1 VFDAPLLKAQRTAW
15 GEFPNVVIVTTDEVT
30 VKHHACYDEA
40 KTGDALQAALLV
52 RNFCDEA
59 YLLRLRSAIHIHTSL
74 RVAAVHAQ
82 EAYGR
87 NQIAQ
92 ALAAYLAEALGL
104 ERDDNVVQVNI
115 VNHTGAN
122 GFARMAAQALFE
134 GNVEPDVDYLMVD
147 DFIGQGGTLAN
158 LRGLLES
165 SGGRVVGATV
175 LTGKP
180 FSAKIALTVETLDL
194 LRKTHGSELEIWW
207 QEHFGFGFDCLTESE
222 ARYLLRSADADTIR
236 NRIVEAGQA

>member
-1 VFDAPLLKAQRTAW
+1 MFDGSLLKAQRKVW
-15 GEFPNVVIVTTDEVT
+15 GEFPNVVIVTANEVA
-30 VKHHACYDEA
+30 VKQHACYGEA

-52 RNFCDEA
+52 RNFCDEE
-59 YLLRLRSAIHIHTSL
+59 YLLRLQSAIRIHTRL

-92 ALAAYLAEALGL
+92 ALAAFLSDALGI
-104 ERDDNVVQVNI
+104 ERDDNLVQVNI

-134 GNVEPDVDYLMVD
+134 GGVEPDVDYVMVD

-158 LRGLLES
+158 LPGLLES

-180 FSAKIALTVETLDL
+180 YSAKIALADETLDL
-194 LRKTHGSELEIWW
+194 LRKKHGNEIENWW
-207 QEHFGFGFDCLTESE
+207 QEHFAFGFDCLTESE
-222 ARYLLRSADADTIR
+222 ARYLLRTPDVDTIR